1 MMPKKN
7 SSGLIRI
14 FSCCN
19 IPPIF
24 ASNNKLIL
32 HVADKELVFK
42 QIFEAN
48 SKKIYHLCYGY
59 TGDDDAANDLLQETF
74 LKVWQNLD
82 KFRNQAMISTWIYR
96 IAVNTCL
103 TYLRSEKRQ
112 AKEELTP
119 QIAETK
125 MEEVS
130 DKNEQVTLLYK
141 CISKLEESER
151 IIITMVLDE
160 MPYPEI
166 AEISGISE
174 GNLRVK
180 IFRIKQKLTE
190 LYNQYERL

>member
-1 MMPKKN
+1 MEQKDSLFKE
-7 SSGLIRI
+7 I
-14 FSCCN
+14 F
-19 IPPIF
+19 
-24 ASNNKLIL
+24 
-32 HVADKELVFK
+32 D
-42 QIFEAN
+42 AN
-48 SKKIYHLCYGY
+48 SKKIFHLCYGY
-59 TGDDDAANDLLQETF
+59 TGDKDSANDLLQETF

-82 KFRNQAMISTWIYR
+82 KFRNKSLISTWIYR

-119 QIAETK
+119 QLAETRR
-125 MEEVS
+125 EEFS
-130 DKNEQVTLLYK
+130 EKNEQIALLYK
-141 CISKLEESER
+141 CIAKLEESER

-160 MPYPEI
+160 LPYPEI

-180 IFRIKQKLTE
+180 IHRIKQRLTD

>member
-1 MMPKKN
+1 MV
-7 SSGLIRI
+7 SS
-14 FSCCN
+14 
-19 IPPIF
+19 
-24 ASNNKLIL
+24 
-32 HVADKELVFK
+32 KEAAFRK
-42 QIFEAN
+42 IFETN
-48 SKKIYHLCYGY
+48 SKKIFHLCYGY
-59 TGDDDAANDLLQETF
+59 TGDNDAANDLLQETF

-112 AKEELTP
+112 AKDELTE
-119 QIAETK
+119 QLAETHA
-125 MEEVS
+125 EEFS
-130 DKNEQVTLLYK
+130 EKNEQIALLYK

-160 MPYPEI
+160 MPYAEI

-180 IFRIKQKLTE
+180 IHRIKQKLTE
-190 LYNQYERL
+190 LYNHHERL

>member
-1 MMPKKN
+1 
-7 SSGLIRI
+7 
-14 FSCCN
+14 
-19 IPPIF
+19 
-24 ASNNKLIL
+24 
-32 HVADKELVFK
+32 VADKDAAFK

-59 TGDDDAANDLLQETF
+59 TGDDDAANDLLQDTF

-82 KFRNQAMISTWIYR
+82 KFRNQAQISTWIYR

-112 AKEELTP
+112 AKDELTP
-119 QIAETK
+119 LLADTRREDL
-125 MEEVS
+125 S
-130 DKNEQVTLLYK
+130 DKNEQVALLYK
-141 CISKLEESER
+141 CISKLEETER

-180 IFRIKQKLTE
+180 IYRIKQKLTD
-190 LYNQYERL
+190 LFNHYERL

>member
-1 MMPKKN
+1 V
-7 SSGLIRI
+7 
-14 FSCCN
+14 
-19 IPPIF
+19 
-24 ASNNKLIL
+24 ANKE
-32 HVADKELVFK
+32 VAFRD
-42 QIFEAN
+42 IFEAN
-48 SKKIYHLCYGY
+48 SKKIFHLCLGY
-59 TGDDDAANDLLQETF
+59 TGDNDAANDLLQETF

-112 AKEELTP
+112 AKDELTE
-119 QIAETK
+119 QLAETRA
-125 MEEVS
+125 EEFS
-130 DKNEQVTLLYK
+130 EKNEQVALLYK

-160 MPYPEI
+160 VPYPEI

-180 IFRIKQKLTE
+180 IHRIKQKLTE
-190 LYNQYERL
+190 LYNHNERL